1 MRSMPKRKLLQ
12 DLDLAHGHQSVD
24 ESVLEVL
31 GEVWHSDT
39 ETLNTRAQGRGLGT
53 AGSSPDTRL
62 VDTYLRENS
71 LVNCSAASVP
81 VLRVEKKKRR
91 NKKKG
96 KKRNTTRKVGS
107 KLDICGDK

>member
-1 MRSMPKRKLLQ
+1 M
-12 DLDLAHGHQSVD
+12 
-24 ESVLEVL
+24 LEVL

-39 ETLNTRAQGRGLGT
+39 ETPDTRAQGRGLGT
-53 AGSSPDTRL
+53 AGASSSPDTRL

-81 VLRVEKKKRR
+81 VLRVEKKRRR
-91 NKKKG
+91 NKKKKD

>member
-1 MRSMPKRKLLQ
+1 MENPQ
-12 DLDLAHGHQSVD
+12 DLDLAPGNHRVD
-24 ESVLEVL
+24 DSVLDVL

-39 ETLNTRAQGRGLGT
+39 DPPDTRSQGRGLGS
-53 AGSSPDTRL
+53 AGSSPNTPRL

-81 VLRVEKKKRR
+81 VLRVEKKRRR
-91 NKKKG
+91 NKKKKD

>member
-1 MRSMPKRKLLQ
+1 MKK
-12 DLDLAHGHQSVD
+12 DLDVAPSDPRVD

-39 ETLNTRAQGRGLGT
+39 ETPDTRAQGRGLVT
-53 AGSSPDTRL
+53 AEASSDTRL

-81 VLRVEKKKRR
+81 VLRVEKKRRR
-91 NKKKG
+91 NKKKKD